1 MTVLQDNKKHRAEAI
16 EPIVEEYKSLL
27 QKGEALALEDFL
39 KKYPELEIDLRPRL
53 EAVQILMDTAK
64 LIPPMTEALKK
75 KLHDRFWAKALAN
88 EKKRLL
94 RVKDEIVDKSLFR
107 LKTRIEFVPLLL
119 YGKSNIA
126 EEKQK
131 TQLGTKTGKTAHA
144 IRGITRI
151 MKLLFL
157 LEKEAGCDKYV
168 PNYYQFESY
177 KLGPFSI
184 EVYEDIRLLNELG
197 FVKRVDYDQEGL
209 PVIYADDS
217 KIDEGF
223 RFNDVT
229 TIYALTDLGEKYAE
243 KLRKGLKPAVL
254 EKIDFIK
261 NRFAQASLKGILRYV
276 YEHYPEY
283 TTQSEIL
290 EDVLRE

>member
-1 MTVLQDNKKHRAEAI
+1 MLPKNKKHRAEAI
-16 EPIVEEYKSLL
+16 EPIVEEYKNLL
-27 QKGEALALEDFL
+27 QKGEAPALADFL
-39 KKYPELEIDLRPRL
+39 KKYPELESDLRPRL
-53 EAVQILMDTAK
+53 EAVQILIETAK
-64 LIPPMTEALKK
+64 AIPPMSEALKK

-94 RVKDEIVDKSLFR
+94 KVRGEIAGKSLFR

-119 YGKSNIA
+119 Y
-126 EEKQK
+126 
-131 TQLGTKTGKTAHA
+131 GKTAHA

-168 PNYYQFESY
+168 PNYYQFEPY

-184 EVYEDIRLLNELG
+184 EVYEDIRLLQELG
-197 FVKRVDYDQEGL
+197 FVKRVDIDQEGL

-229 TIYALTDLGEKYAE
+229 TVYALTDLGEKYAE
-243 KLRKGLKPAVL
+243 KLRQGLKPSVL

-290 EDVLRE
+290 DDVLKE

>member
-1 MTVLQDNKKHRAEAI
+1 MKMPKKNTKRTEVL
-16 EPIVEEYKSLL
+16 EPIVEAYKDLML
-27 QKGEALALEDFL
+27 KGEASAMADFL
-39 KKYPELEIDLRPRL
+39 KQYPELESDLRPRL
-53 EAVQILMDTAK
+53 EAVQILIQTAK
-64 LIPPMTEALKK
+64 AIPKMSEALKK
-75 KLHDRFWAKALAN
+75 KLRDRFWAKALN
-88 EKKRLL
+88 KEKRRLL
-94 RVKDEIVDKSLFR
+94 RVKSEICDKPFFR
-107 LKTRIEFVPLLL
+107 IKSRIEFVPLLL
-119 YGKSNIA
+119 YGK
-126 EEKQK
+126 
-131 TQLGTKTGKTAHA
+131 THHA

-157 LEKEAGCDKYV
+157 LEKEAETKQIV
-168 PNYYQFESY
+168 PFYYQFEPY

-184 EVYEDIRLLNELG
+184 EVYENMRLLQELG
-197 FVKRVDYDQEGL
+197 FIKRVDIDKEGL

-223 RFNDVT
+223 KFNEVT
-229 TIYALTDLGEKYAE
+229 TVYALTGLGEKYAE
-243 KLRKGLKPAVL
+243 KLRHGLKPSVL
-254 EKIDFIK
+254 EKIDFIR